1 MGRKRTPP
9 PEIVAK
15 ETEVVKLRRGGL
27 TWDAIAERMGYA
39 YPAAAHAAY
48 KRAAARVVHEDVEA
62 IRRIES
68 ERLDVVQSAVWGK
81 ALGGDI
87 PAVQTVIRI
96 MERRSKL
103 LGLDAPIK
111 QQVEVTTY
119 DGETIDREVA
129 RLIDLLDSSAPRAL
143 DPSTIETGASSN

>member
-9 PEIVAK
+9 PEIIAK

-27 TWDAIAERMGYA
+27 TWDSIAERMGYA

-62 IRRIES
+62 IRAIETD
-68 ERLDVVQSAVWGK
+68 RLDVIQSAVWGK
-81 ALGGDI
+81 ALSGEI
-87 PAVQTVIRI
+87 NAVQTVLKI

-103 LGLDAPIK
+103 LGLDSPIK

-119 DGETIDREVA
+119 DGDTIDREVA
-129 RLIDLLDSSAPRAL
+129 RLIDLLNSSPQGAL
-143 DPSTIETGASSN
+143 DKPISESGSSSV